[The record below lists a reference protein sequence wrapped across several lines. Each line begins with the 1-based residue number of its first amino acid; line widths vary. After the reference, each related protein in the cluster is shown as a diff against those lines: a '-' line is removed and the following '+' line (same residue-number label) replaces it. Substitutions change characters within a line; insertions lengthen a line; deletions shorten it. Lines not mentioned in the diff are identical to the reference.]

1 MTFLYY
7 NSLKK
12 QKFMFHYI
20 LDIEYN
26 FATKSEKVVFILS
39 HGIPFWVKIWDKMFR
54 VCLFKKEH
62 IVISIW

>member
-1 MTFLYY
+1 
-7 NSLKK
+7 
-12 QKFMFHYI
+12 MFHNI
-20 LDIEYN
+20 LNIEYN
-26 FATKSEKVVFILS
+26 VATKSEKVVFILS